1 MSEENKNEPEYE
13 IVTDEAH
20 PLTDE
25 NIPDT
30 TDTVVEHKTKVVD
43 SKKALELG
51 ELLVIK
57 CTVCNEEHLYGRQN
71 RKGEYLPD
79 AFCPHVLFLGVKKFD

>member
-1 MSEENKNEPEYE
+1 MSEERTPEFE
-13 IVTDEAH
+13 VEDNCTTE
-20 PLTDE
+20 E
-25 NIPDT
+25 NCTVSQPREDL
-30 TDTVVEHKTKVVD
+30 VVEHKTKVVD